1 MNSIEPISS
10 IKILETGFSRKGKST
25 LLNLIFAKLIARESY
40 KWNNEYTIISRRNKD
55 NNDEE
60 EIVGGLKI
68 MILEGFKEENDINRK
83 IIKELINISIEKYEK
98 SLDVIIYIF
107 FFLTKYRIF
116 RGTDDFLRFF
126 K

>member
-1 MNSIEPISS
+1 L
-10 IKILETGFSRKGKST
+10 ILQ
-25 LLNLIFAKLIARESY
+25 
-40 KWNNEYTIISRRNKD
+40 
-55 NNDEE
+55 
-60 EIVGGLKI
+60 
-68 MILEGFKEENDINRK
+68 GFKEENDINRK

-116 RGTDDFLRFF
+116 RGADDFLRFF

>member
-1 MNSIEPISS
+1 L
-10 IKILETGFSRKGKST
+10 ILQ
-25 LLNLIFAKLIARESY
+25 
-40 KWNNEYTIISRRNKD
+40 
-55 NNDEE
+55 
-60 EIVGGLKI
+60 
-68 MILEGFKEENDINRK
+68 GFKEENDINRK
-83 IIKELINISIEKYEK
+83 IIKELINLSIEKYKK